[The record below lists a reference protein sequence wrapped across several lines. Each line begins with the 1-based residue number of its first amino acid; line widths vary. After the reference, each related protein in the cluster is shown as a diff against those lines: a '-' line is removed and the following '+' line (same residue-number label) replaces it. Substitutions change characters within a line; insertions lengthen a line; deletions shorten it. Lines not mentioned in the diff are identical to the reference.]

1 MSRDQLRASQ
11 PEACAYR
18 SAMTK
23 HKPAIR
29 NPDQDADAS
38 TFDVTRM
45 VIGGETPAEL
55 LARIEDEQRR
65 LPLRI
70 LDGIRSGRKPK
81 P

>member
-1 MSRDQLRASQ
+1 MDKS
-11 PEACAYR
+11 EACVYR
-18 SAMTK
+18 SGMTK

-38 TFDVTRM
+38 TFDVIRK

-55 LARIEDEQRR
+55 LARTEDEQRR

-70 LDGIRSGRKPK
+70 LDGIRSQKPK